1 MLTGFLYASAIA
13 HKMKSLTK
21 RKRYVSDTKGIEM
34 TIEELVIRCEML
46 EKWAKL
52 LKNCQPENRDYL
64 MKTLMV
70 ESTRTADACQEYY
83 LGNYGGATEVLNF

>member
-1 MLTGFLYASAIA
+1 
-13 HKMKSLTK
+13 
-21 RKRYVSDTKGIEM
+21 M

-83 LGNYGGATEVLNF
+83 LVTMRQSCLHNYGGAEKVSRTEEVA

>member
-1 MLTGFLYASAIA
+1 MFVVVSPLAEMLTGFLC
-13 HKMKSLTK
+13 
-21 RKRYVSDTKGIEM
+21 VKGIEM
-34 TIEELVIRCEML
+34 TIEELVIRCEQLGM
-46 EKWAKL
+46 WAKL

-83 LGNYGGATEVLNF
+83 LHNYGGANKVLKK

>member
-1 MLTGFLYASAIA
+1 MLTGFLYANE
-13 HKMKSLTK
+13 
-21 RKRYVSDTKGIEM
+21 TKGIEM
-34 TIEELVIRCEML
+34 TIEELVIRCEQLGM
-46 EKWAKL
+46 WAKL

-83 LGNYGGATEVLNF
+83 VNNYGGATEVLNF